1 MKRPVLPNIPQ
12 FAISEFRAEPSTL
25 IREWRHAR
33 SPIKL
38 VLYRCKSFAKRAPFL
53 LVITA
58 LFCSSTSQILNSQAS
73 ARAGKNVSQQRS
85 GSSPITFE
93 DVAASSR
100 ISFRLMNSMSP
111 QRYLI
116 ETMTGGVALLDYD
129 NDGLLDIFLTNGAAI
144 PALNKSDP
152 KYWNRLYHNN
162 GDGTFTDVTEK
173 AGVKGIGYSMGV
185 AVGDFDNDG
194 FEDIYVAG
202 VNANQLLHNNGDG
215 TFTDVTAKA
224 GVGGIKPDGKKSWSV
239 TAGWFDYNRD
249 GKLDLLVINYLDY
262 DIRTAAPCTVKG
274 KPAYCSPNGFQGTQN
289 ILYRNNGDG
298 TFTDVSDTSGISK
311 YVGKGMGVAF
321 ADYDGDGFPDI
332 FISNDTF
339 ENWLLHNN
347 GDGTFIDVALQA
359 GVAYNENGKTVAGM
373 GTDFRDIDNDGRPD
387 IFQTAMFGDAF
398 PLYLNVEGKQ
408 FQDATTSSGLTAITS
423 RWTAWGAGIVDF
435 DNDGLKDIFTANS
448 EILDNSQEVEHRPY
462 ALPNGVFRN
471 TGGLRFEDLS
481 QLAGSGSSKPAAHR
495 GAAFGDLNNDGKIDV
510 VETILN
516 GKPKLLMNR
525 SANKNHW
532 LIVKLVGVKSNR
544 DGIGTKVEITTTEN
558 GRTVKQYNEATTAV
572 GYNSSSDK
580 RVHFGL
586 GASTSIDSI
595 TLSWPSGIEQVV
607 TGVKPD
613 QVLTVTEAV
622 AGSVRDS
629 QPR

>member
-1 MKRPVLPNIPQ
+1 MKRPVVAKVQLL
-12 FAISEFRAEPSTL
+12 AMSRFRTELSSL
-25 IREWRHAR
+25 IREWRQER
-33 SPIKL
+33 IPIKK
-38 VLYRCKSFAKRAPFL
+38 VLCRFKSFAKRTPFL
-53 LVITA
+53 LAVIATV
-58 LFCSSTSQILNSQAS
+58 CNSTSQIRDSQAP
-73 ARAGKNVSQQRS
+73 ARAGKNTSQKRS
-85 GSSPITFE
+85 DSSPITFE

-100 ISFRLMNSMSP
+100 ISFQLSNSVSP
-111 QRYLI
+111 HRYLI

-144 PALNKSDP
+144 PTLDKSNP

-173 AGVKGIGYSMGV
+173 AGVTGIGYSMGV
-185 AVGDFDNDG
+185 AVGDYDNDG

-202 VNANQLLHNNGDG
+202 VNANQLLHNNRDG

-224 GVGGIKPDGKKSWSV
+224 GVGGMKPDGRKSWSV

-249 GKLDLLVINYLDY
+249 GNLDLLVINYLDY
-262 DIRTAAPCTVKG
+262 DVRTAARCSSSGTPT
-274 KPAYCSPNGFQGTQN
+274 YCSPNGFQGTQN

-298 TFTDVSDTSGISK
+298 TFTDVSDASGISK
-311 YVGKGMGVAF
+311 YVGKGMAVAF
-321 ADYDGDGFPDI
+321 ADYDGDGLPDI

-347 GDGTFIDVALQA
+347 GDGTFTDVALQV
-359 GVAYNENGKTVAGM
+359 GVAYNENGRTVAGM

-408 FQDATTSSGLTAITS
+408 FQDVTTSSGLTAITS
-423 RWTAWGAGIVDF
+423 RWTAWGAGIFDF

-448 EILDNSQEVEHRPY
+448 EILDNSLKVEHRPY
-462 ALPNGVFRN
+462 SLPNGVFRN
-471 TGGLRFEDLS
+471 RGGLRFEDLS
-481 QLAGSGSSKPAAHR
+481 HSAGSGSSMPAAHR
-495 GAAFGDLNNDGKIDV
+495 GSAFGDLNNDGKIDV
-510 VETILN
+510 VETVLN

-532 LIVKLVGVKSNR
+532 LILKLVGVKSNH

-558 GRTVKQYNEATTAV
+558 GRAAKQYNEATTTV

-586 GASTSIDSI
+586 GPCSSIDSI
-595 TLSWPSGIEQVV
+595 ALSWPSGIKQVM

-622 AGSVRDS
+622 ARND
-629 QPR
+629 R